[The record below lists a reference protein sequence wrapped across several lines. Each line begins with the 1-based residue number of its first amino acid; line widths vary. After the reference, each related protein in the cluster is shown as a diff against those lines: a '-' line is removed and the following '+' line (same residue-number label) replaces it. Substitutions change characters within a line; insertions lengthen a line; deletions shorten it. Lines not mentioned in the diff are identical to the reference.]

1 MKKLWTYIIPPDN
14 WQRPVI
20 IALGVLLGLGACIF
34 HISNASSYLTD
45 KPETCINCHVMN
57 TQYATW
63 KHSSH
68 KEAATCV
75 DCHVPHDNVFNKY
88 LFKAKDGLRHATV
101 FTLRAEP
108 EAIIIKEEG
117 TAVVQQNCQRCHS
130 SLIEET
136 QTLGATAH
144 EVEHGGGKLC
154 WDCHKEVPHGKV
166 RSLSSTPNALVP
178 KLESPVPTW
187 LQDAMSDTK
196 K

>member
-45 KPETCINCHVMN
+45 RPETCINCHVMN

-136 QTLGATAH
+136 
-144 EVEHGGGKLC
+144 
-154 WDCHKEVPHGKV
+154 
-166 RSLSSTPNALVP
+166 
-178 KLESPVPTW
+178 
-187 LQDAMSDTK
+187 
-196 K
+196 